1 MRCSSLRF
9 RIFSR
14 LVCFASCATVFCR
27 DFDPSFCLATLR
39 CILRRPLLSTR
50 LRSTVAAV
58 RESPAHSSAAGVDAD
73 GVLHIL
79 DRELCFEMVEHEVE
93 IHSVR
98 PAADENLKRLDTWWY
113 TFVPK
118 TQDFGRSLDIARNP
132 YPCSHQRT
140 HIWHYRNTSRKSSSA
155 WKI

>member
-50 LRSTVAAV
+50 LRSTVAAI
-58 RESPAHSSAAGVDAD
+58 RESPAHSSAAGVDANRIP
-73 GVLHIL
+73 HFF
-79 DRELCFEMVEHEVE
+79 DREL
-93 IHSVR
+93 R
-98 PAADENLKRLDTWWY
+98 LKM
-113 TFVPK
+113 
-118 TQDFGRSLDIARNP
+118 IE
-132 YPCSHQRT
+132 RT
-140 HIWHYRNTSRKSSSA
+140 K
-155 WKI
+155 

>member
-39 CILRRPLLSTR
+39 CILRRPLLSCTPA
-50 LRSTVAAV
+50 LDSCAI

-79 DRELCFEMVEHEVE
+79 DRGLCFEMVEHEAEV
-93 IHSVR
+93 HAVG
-98 PAADENLKRLDTWWY
+98 PAADENLKRLDTWWHALVPEPKNRQTLY
-113 TFVPK
+113 THQTFTRALINEHTSGITGIHLESLPAP
-118 TQDFGRSLDIARNP
+118 GR
-132 YPCSHQRT
+132 T
-140 HIWHYRNTSRKSSSA
+140 
-155 WKI
+155 